1 MQSVTNDAS
10 TPTIPF
16 IGNKNRRK
24 STTIKIPEVPS
35 LVQAPSSSNNNIFIK
50 AIVKTLKNEE

>member
-1 MQSVTNDAS
+1 MQSVTNEAS

-24 STTIKIPEVPS
+24 STTIHIPEVPS
-35 LVQAPSSSNNNIFIK
+35 LPQAASSSNNNIFIK